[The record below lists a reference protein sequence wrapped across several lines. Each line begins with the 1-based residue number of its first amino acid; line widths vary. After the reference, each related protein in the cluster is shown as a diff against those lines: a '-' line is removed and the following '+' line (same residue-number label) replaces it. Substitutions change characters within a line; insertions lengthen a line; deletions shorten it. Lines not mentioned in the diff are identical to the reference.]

1 MIFHLDSSVVD
12 KTYAHDLASYLKLI
26 HEKRHK
32 IDYDSPSVWDFIEQ
46 EVLST
51 AYLGKVDIDL
61 IKENKELR
69 EVNKTDRD
77 YFRTVIIGTKP
88 GMTDLA
94 TLGIILKTNSCV
106 VLENSH
112 HDWWPIKIWIDF
124 VKNDREFKEINQ
136 KVSEAIALKWIYPEH
151 AGGGDGTIK
160 NKILDIEQ
168 STYSSATKLK
178 VTTIFDSD
186 KVSATIPSQ
195 KNKGLKEFLMN
206 NGFEYH
212 EWERREIENYIPL
225 RIYKNCNLCQRN
237 QAEPD
242 TTPVVWNYTDIGKH
256 PYFNGKYTKDKLPM
270 LAQNIDKSSV
280 KESFASKTFP
290 NKVDNHLVSELQY
303 VIFLLAKYI

>member
-1 MIFHLDSSVVD
+1 MIFRLDPSIID

-26 HEKRHK
+26 HERKHK

-61 IKENKELR
+61 IKGNNELR
-69 EVNKTDRD
+69 EVNSIDRG
-77 YFRTVIIGTKP
+77 YFRTVNIGTKP
-88 GMTDLA
+88 GMTDLT
-94 TLGIILKTNSCV
+94 TLGVILKTNSCV

-112 HDWWPIKIWIDF
+112 HDWLPIKIWIDF
-124 VKNDREFKEINQ
+124 VKNDRNYKEINL

-151 AGGGDGTIK
+151 AGGGDGTIT
-160 NKILDIEQ
+160 NKIKDIEL

-186 KVSATIPSQ
+186 KVSAIIQSQ
-195 KNKGLKEFLMN
+195 KNKGLKKYLID
-206 NGFEYH
+206 NGFGFH

-225 RIYKNCNLCQRN
+225 RIYKICNLYQRN
-237 QAEPD
+237 QAEPN
-242 TTPVVWNYTDIGKH
+242 TTPEVWNYTDIGKH
-256 PYFNGKYTKDKLPM
+256 PYFYGKYTKDKLPM
-270 LAQNIDKSSV
+270 LAKRIDKCSIR
-280 KESFASKTFP
+280 ETFATKTFMNP
-290 NKVDNHLVSELQY
+290 VDNHLVSELQH

>member
-1 MIFHLDSSVVD
+1 MIFHFDSSVVD
-12 KTYAHDLASYLKLI
+12 KAYAHDLASYIKLI
-26 HEKRHK
+26 HEKKHK

-46 EVLST
+46 EVLRT

-69 EVNKTDRD
+69 EVNKIDRD
-77 YFRTVIIGTKP
+77 YFRTVNIGTKP
-88 GMTDLA
+88 GMTDLS

-124 VKNDREFKEINQ
+124 VKNDRDYKEINQ
-136 KVSEAIALKWIYPEH
+136 RVSGAIALKWIYPEH
-151 AGGGDGTIK
+151 AGGGDGTIT
-160 NKILDIEQ
+160 NKIIDIEQ

-195 KNKGLKEFLMN
+195 KNKNLKKYLID
-206 NGFEYH
+206 NGFDFH

-225 RIYKNCNLCQRN
+225 RIYKICNLCQRN

-242 TTPVVWNYTDIGKH
+242 TTPEVWNYTDIGKH

-270 LAQNIDKSSV
+270 LAKNIDKSSV
-280 KESFASKTFP
+280 KESFASKTFL